1 MEVTSK
7 TLKVLEYFLADE
19 ASGTHLDTPAVG
31 LTLNGKYLCGSPI
44 LQNLIT
50 PNCYITS
57 WPKQLRAP
65 EKSLR
70 YLFLVDIFIQDLF
83 GMAISLWQSH

>member
-1 MEVTSK
+1 MTSK

-44 LQNLIT
+44 LQNLFT
-50 PNCYITS
+50 RNCYITS
-57 WPKQLRAP
+57 WPKKLRAP

-70 YLFLVDIFIQDLF
+70 DLFFVDIFIRDQF